1 MRSRSSTRTNLATV
15 TEPLPCSQ
23 RRRVSVSDLL
33 RAIEPSN
40 FGLQPFDEW
49 EIHDLVHLDDDL
61 LETYG
66 RDFSHGGPNA

>member
-1 MRSRSSTRTNLATV
+1 M
-15 TEPLPCSQ
+15 
-23 RRRVSVSDLL
+23 SDLL